1 MLKLRDNIFYVGV
14 KDNAVGANNNA
25 YLVIEFEAHFITSVS

>member
-1 MLKLRDNIFYVGV
+1 MLKLRDNIFYVGI

-25 YLVIEFEAHFITSVS
+25 YLVIGKKNSAY